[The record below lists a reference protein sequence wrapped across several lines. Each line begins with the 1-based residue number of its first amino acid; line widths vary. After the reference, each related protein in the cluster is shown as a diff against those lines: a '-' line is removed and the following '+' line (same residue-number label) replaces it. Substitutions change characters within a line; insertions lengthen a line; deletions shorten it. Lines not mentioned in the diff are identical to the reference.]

1 MNSEWTVLALRI
13 AVIAIVYLFLFQV
26 AFFGVRWLRAPAAP
40 RGYSVPGRLLVL
52 DPGDSRLTRGERIP
66 LASLNSLGR
75 SPECSIRL
83 DDTFVSF
90 EHALLSYRDPLW
102 WLEDLGSTN
111 GTLLNR
117 RPVAGRVPVSFGD
130 VIDVGSVKLRLEQ
143 A

>member
-1 MNSEWTVLALRI
+1 VNSEWTVLALRI

-26 AFFGVRWLRAPAAP
+26 AFFGVRRLRAPATF
-40 RGYSVPGRLLVL
+40 RLHSVPGRLLVL
-52 DPGDSRLTRGERIP
+52 DPGESQLARGEHIP

-75 SPECSIRL
+75 SPESSIRL

-90 EHALLSYRDPLW
+90 EHALLSYRDRLW

-117 RPVAGRVPVSFGD
+117 HPVNGRVPAGFGD
-130 VIDVGSVKLRLEQ
+130 IIDIGSVKLRLEQ
-143 A
+143 G